1 MTKLPRDV
9 SGQDVIKALR
19 KFGLLPCSSKGFSRY
34 SYRSNGEND
43 NTVPLH
49 KSLKTGLLR
58 AIIREVGISVKVFI
72 ELLEDP

>member
-19 KFGLLPCSSKGFSRY
+19 KLGYYPARQKGSHVILI
-34 SYRSNGEND
+34 GPTGKMI
-43 NTVPLH
+43 TVPLH

>member
-9 SGQDVIKALR
+9 SGQELIKALR
-19 KFGLLPCSSKGFSRY
+19 KLGYYPVRQKGSHVILI
-34 SYRSNGEND
+34 GPTGKMI
-43 NTVPLH
+43 TVPLH

-58 AIIREVGISVKVFI
+58 AILREVGISVKVFI